1 MTNEEGIHASLHP
14 GFQDCRPVLVDEPKS
29 CCTVLMEA
37 CKKSYVPSV
46 LTILIYLLATAVIII
61 AMIFEDITI
70 PRLLTGMLGLVIYIV
85 VVFSVY
91 FDLRRESQPQPDG
104 DQRLLI
110 TQLKKVLFAKIKYH
124 AIITWLSIVMI
135 FTTPIA
141 DPDVLSIELVAV
153 FVLMFVVIMLGVH
166 AQTTN
171 ARLPGARV

>member
-1 MTNEEGIHASLHP
+1 MTNEEGIHAPLHP

-37 CKKSYVPSV
+37 CKRSYV
-46 LTILIYLLATAVIII
+46 
-61 AMIFEDITI
+61 
-70 PRLLTGMLGLVIYIV
+70 
-85 VVFSVY
+85 
-91 FDLRRESQPQPDG
+91 
-104 DQRLLI
+104 
-110 TQLKKVLFAKIKYH
+110 YH